1 MTSAIS
7 SYTESMYEAGGGKGA
22 STGVIN
28 KKHPLAP
35 WQATPGAPGAPGQK
49 YWEVLYKAQ
58 KKPRG
63 REDSEDQAT
72 PRGRN
77 AGGKWKTE
85 WKVSDPVIKKDL
97 DDAKTKEAAQQKL
110 YKDDDKKREV
120 LKEEQAK
127 EVAEER
133 KELLEEALKRIAAKE
148 AKKEKEEEFA
158 KHLKEVAASCHSHPW
173 IHTNFCCSYSYG
185 STRVGARSRTF
196 RITFPDLT
204 CTPLTL
210 SRTPLC

>member
-63 REDSEDQAT
+63 REESEDQAS
-72 PRGRN
+72 PRGRD
-77 AGGKWKTE
+77 AGGEWKTE
-85 WKVSDPVIKKDL
+85 WKLSDPVIKKDS
-97 DDAKTKEAAQQKL
+97 DDAKAKEAAQQKL
-110 YKDDDKKREV
+110 YSDDAQKREV

-148 AKKEKEEEFA
+148 AKKEKEEELA
-158 KHLKEVAASCHSHPW
+158 KHLKEVAASCHSCP
-173 IHTNFCCSYSYG
+173 
-185 STRVGARSRTF
+185 
-196 RITFPDLT
+196 
-204 CTPLTL
+204 
-210 SRTPLC
+210 

>member
-1 MTSAIS
+1 MSSPVPTFLPSRYRPCQDAMTSAIS
-7 SYTESMYEAGGGKGA
+7 SYTESMYEAGGGKGG
-22 STGVIN
+22 STGVSN
-28 KKHPLAP
+28 KKDAP
-35 WQATPGAPGAPGQK
+35 GAPGQANPGAPGAPGQK

-63 REDSEDQAT
+63 REDSEDQAS
-72 PRGRN
+72 PRGRD

-97 DDAKTKEAAQQKL
+97 DDAKAKEAAQQKL
-110 YKDDDKKREV
+110 YTDDAQKRKV

-148 AKKEKEEEFA
+148 AKQEKEEELA
-158 KHLKEVAASCHSHPW
+158 KHLKEVAASCHSCP
-173 IHTNFCCSYSYG
+173 
-185 STRVGARSRTF
+185 
-196 RITFPDLT
+196 
-204 CTPLTL
+204 
-210 SRTPLC
+210 